1 MRFPAVN
8 KKGLSQPVTA
18 MILLVIPVVL
28 TGGVVMYAYQI
39 IENQVALEIL
49 SVKNQHI
56 WVYESGESFAA
67 VQIDNLGGKDVL
79 IDKIQVRGVDVDWS
93 RIYYYRTKLIAV
105 DTLNCPDAHE
115 NNWDRFEYTPGN
127 TTSFLRATGDLT
139 LPSGCTLII
148 YIENPD
154 NIRLGDVGSSVSI
167 SVITKNA
174 RYDVFCVVDSA
185 TTAP

>member
-39 IENQVALEIL
+39 IENQVTLEIL

-56 WVYESGESFAA
+56 WVYESGESIAA

-93 RIYYYRTKLIAV
+93 TVYYYRTALITIDV
-105 DTLNCPDAHE
+105 LNCPDPHE
-115 NNWDRFEYTPGN
+115 NDWERFEYTPGN
-127 TTSFLRATGDLT
+127 TTRFIRATGDLT

-148 YIENPD
+148 YIEDPD

-185 TTAP
+185 TTAK

>member
-39 IENQVALEIL
+39 IENRVALEIL
-49 SVKNQHI
+49 SVTNQHI
-56 WVYESGESFAA
+56 WVYESGESFAV

-93 RIYYYRTKLIAV
+93 RIYYYRTKLITV
-105 DTLNCPDAHE
+105 EVLNCPDAHE

-127 TTSFLRATGDLT
+127 TSRFIRATGDLT

-174 RYDVFCVVDSA
+174 RYEVFCVVDSA